1 MGLDWDECVR
11 VGMYRSSSICRKVD
25 SAWSKKSK
33 TMPVLNSRSS
43 SSSSISRIY
52 GVESVVRSPV
62 VG

>member
-11 VGMYRSSSICRKVD
+11 VGMYRSSSICRNVD

-43 SSSSISRIY
+43 SSSSISRI
-52 GVESVVRSPV
+52 
-62 VG
+62 